1 MTTPYLSVPQ
11 EQVAERLNE
20 LIEAAHTGTRVV
32 ITRDGMAYAQFWRV
46 NPLLTEEAHRAIEEL
61 KQLKDIPYVDDATWW
76 YAVKGI
82 RE

>member
-46 NPLLTEEAHRAIEEL
+46 NPLLTERRTARSRNSSNSRASRMWTT
-61 KQLKDIPYVDDATWW
+61 PPGGTP
-76 YAVKGI
+76 
-82 RE
+82 